1 MLSVPFVVVTAGFWQ
16 GSGGVDVAGGGG
28 GGTGNVLRMQPG
40 WWCCCP
46 AIEMQHFEND
56 GRWRGDIINHV
67 VFWLLVREGLGMRLP
82 FSSRLCKSFKS

>member
-16 GSGGVDVAGGGG
+16 GSGGVDVVGGGG
-28 GGTGNVLRMQPG
+28 GGTGNVLRMQLG

-46 AIEMQHFEND
+46 AIEMQLFEND
-56 GRWRGDIINHV
+56 GRWRGGIINHV
-67 VFWLLVREGLGMRLP
+67 VFWLVREGLGMRLP